1 MSKVKFKRIQEQ
13 TIEELENE
21 INQYLASEEGR
32 RYELLNVSIDKIEER
47 QFPNNEEILSAFL
60 ILADKYK
67 LNLRSRSLQ
76 LW

>member
-21 INQYLASEEGR
+21 INQYLASEEGS

-47 QFPNNEEILSAFL
+47 QFPNNEEILSAF
-60 ILADKYK
+60 
-67 LNLRSRSLQ
+67 
-76 LW
+76 

>member
-13 TIEELENE
+13 TIVELENE

-47 QFPNNEEILSAFL
+47 QFPNNEEILSAF
-60 ILADKYK
+60 
-67 LNLRSRSLQ
+67 
-76 LW
+76 

>member
-21 INQYLASEEGR
+21 INQYLASEEGS

-60 ILADKYK
+60 ILADK
-67 LNLRSRSLQ
+67 
-76 LW
+76 

>member
-1 MSKVKFKRIQEQ
+1 MKWSVINEQSKIKRIQEQ

-47 QFPNNEEILSAFL
+47 HFL
-60 ILADKYK
+60 IMKKY
-67 LNLRSRSLQ
+67 
-76 LW
+76 

>member
-21 INQYLASEEGR
+21 INQCLASEEGR

-60 ILADKYK
+60 ILADK
-67 LNLRSRSLQ
+67 
-76 LW
+76 

>member
-47 QFPNNEEILSAFL
+47 QFPNKEERLSAFL
-60 ILADKYK
+60 ILADK
-67 LNLRSRSLQ
+67 
-76 LW
+76 

>member
-21 INQYLASEEGR
+21 INQYLASEEGG

-60 ILADKYK
+60 ILADK
-67 LNLRSRSLQ
+67 
-76 LW
+76 

>member
-13 TIEELENE
+13 TIVELENE
-21 INQYLASEEGR
+21 INQYLASEEGC

-60 ILADKYK
+60 ILADK
-67 LNLRSRSLQ
+67 
-76 LW
+76 

>member
-47 QFPNNEEILSAFL
+47 QFPNNEEVLSAFL
-60 ILADKYK
+60 ILADK
-67 LNLRSRSLQ
+67 
-76 LW
+76 

>member
-21 INQYLASEEGR
+21 INQYLASEEGS

-47 QFPNNEEILSAFL
+47 QFPNNEEILSVFL
-60 ILADKYK
+60 ILADK
-67 LNLRSRSLQ
+67 
-76 LW
+76 

>member
-21 INQYLASEEGR
+21 INQYLESEEGS

-47 QFPNNEEILSAFL
+47 QFPNNDEILSAFL
-60 ILADKYK
+60 ILADK
-67 LNLRSRSLQ
+67 
-76 LW
+76 

>member
-13 TIEELENE
+13 TIVELENE

-60 ILADKYK
+60 ILADK
-67 LNLRSRSLQ
+67 
-76 LW
+76 

>member
-47 QFPNNEEILSAFL
+47 QFPNNEEILSAF
-60 ILADKYK
+60 
-67 LNLRSRSLQ
+67 
-76 LW
+76 

>member
-60 ILADKYK
+60 ILADK
-67 LNLRSRSLQ
+67 
-76 LW
+76 

>member
-47 QFPNNEEILSAFL
+47 QFPNNEEILSVFL
-60 ILADKYK
+60 ILADK
-67 LNLRSRSLQ
+67 
-76 LW
+76 

>member
-1 MSKVKFKRIQEQ
+1 MSKLKFKRIQEQ

-32 RYELLNVSIDKIEER
+32 RYELLNVSSDKIEER

-60 ILADKYK
+60 ILADK
-67 LNLRSRSLQ
+67 
-76 LW
+76 

>member
-1 MSKVKFKRIQEQ
+1 MSKVKFKRIQAQ

-21 INQYLASEEGR
+21 INQYLASEEGS

-60 ILADKYK
+60 ILADK
-67 LNLRSRSLQ
+67 
-76 LW
+76 

>member
-13 TIEELENE
+13 TIVELENE
-21 INQYLASEEGR
+21 INQDLASEEGR

-60 ILADKYK
+60 ILADK
-67 LNLRSRSLQ
+67 
-76 LW
+76 

>member
-1 MSKVKFKRIQEQ
+1 MSKGKFKRIQEQ

-60 ILADKYK
+60 ILADK
-67 LNLRSRSLQ
+67 
-76 LW
+76 

>member
-13 TIEELENE
+13 TIVELENE

-47 QFPNNEEILSAFL
+47 QFPNNEEILSSFL
-60 ILADKYK
+60 ILADK
-67 LNLRSRSLQ
+67 
-76 LW
+76 

>member
-32 RYELLNVSIDKIEER
+32 RSELLNVSIDKIEER

-60 ILADKYK
+60 ILADK
-67 LNLRSRSLQ
+67 
-76 LW
+76 

>member
-1 MSKVKFKRIQEQ
+1 MSKVKFRRIQEQ

-60 ILADKYK
+60 ILADK
-67 LNLRSRSLQ
+67 
-76 LW
+76 

>member
-21 INQYLASEEGR
+21 INQYLASEEGS

-47 QFPNNEEILSAFL
+47 QFPNDEEILSAFL
-60 ILADKYK
+60 ILADK
-67 LNLRSRSLQ
+67 
-76 LW
+76 

>member
-21 INQYLASEEGR
+21 INQYLASEEGS

-47 QFPNNEEILSAFL
+47 QFPNNEEVLSAFL
-60 ILADKYK
+60 ILADK
-67 LNLRSRSLQ
+67 
-76 LW
+76 

>member
-21 INQYLASEEGR
+21 INQYLASEEGL

-60 ILADKYK
+60 ILADK
-67 LNLRSRSLQ
+67 
-76 LW
+76 

>member
-1 MSKVKFKRIQEQ
+1 MGKVKFKRIQEQ
-13 TIEELENE
+13 TIVELENE

-60 ILADKYK
+60 ILADK
-67 LNLRSRSLQ
+67 
-76 LW
+76 

>member
-21 INQYLASEEGR
+21 INQYLASEEGSH
-32 RYELLNVSIDKIEER
+32 YELLNVSIDKIEER

-60 ILADKYK
+60 ILADK
-67 LNLRSRSLQ
+67 
-76 LW
+76 

>member
-1 MSKVKFKRIQEQ
+1 MKQRINDK

-60 ILADKYK
+60 ILADK
-67 LNLRSRSLQ
+67 
-76 LW
+76 

>member
-21 INQYLASEEGR
+21 INQYLASEEGS

-47 QFPNNEEILSAFL
+47 QFPNNEEVLSAFL
-60 ILADKYK
+60 ILVDK
-67 LNLRSRSLQ
+67 
-76 LW
+76 

>member
-32 RYELLNVSIDKIEER
+32 RYELLNVLIDKIEER

-60 ILADKYK
+60 ILADK
-67 LNLRSRSLQ
+67 
-76 LW
+76 

>member
-13 TIEELENE
+13 KIEELENE
-21 INQYLASEEGR
+21 INQYLASEEGS

-60 ILADKYK
+60 ILADK
-67 LNLRSRSLQ
+67 
-76 LW
+76 

>member
-60 ILADKYK
+60 ILVEFEK
-67 LNLRSRSLQ
+67 
-76 LW
+76 

>member
-47 QFPNNEEILSAFL
+47 QFPNNEEILSALL
-60 ILADKYK
+60 ILADK
-67 LNLRSRSLQ
+67 
-76 LW
+76 